1 MEVEIV
7 VCAEDA
13 KTIKTYTIAAQR
25 LSADD
30 ATLSSLALS
39 GGSLSPPFSPFIYS
53 YECYLFSSTEEVS
66 LTAKT
71 EDEAMKLSMGDGSPV
86 GTVSLNPGRTLAQL
100 NVLSVNGKG
109 TTKYAITFIKP
120 RLPITLRLKK
130 KDEKFEC
137 AVCCG
142 VLDKPSCIKGGP
154 YHYCQYCLEE
164 LTRTNKVDPFTGK
177 NLEEGWMEQDQETD
191 AQLGELEALCQLPST
206 IVEAK
211 MKQIGAKLKAE
222 RLKSQKEEVIISTVH
237 VLSLEY
243 NDCHLIYLYIYL
255 SLLRLVKSAARRYL

>member
-1 MEVEIV
+1 MEVEII

-13 KTIKTYTIAAQR
+13 KTTKTYTIAARR

-39 GGSLSPPFSPFIYS
+39 EGSLSPPFSPFLYS
-53 YECYLFSSTEEVS
+53 YECYLCSGVESVS

-71 EDEAMKLSMGDGSPV
+71 EDEAMKLTMGDGSPV
-86 GTVSLNPGRTLAQL
+86 GSISLSPGRTLAQL

-130 KDEKFEC
+130 KEEKFEC

-142 VLDKPSCIKGGP
+142 VLDKPSRIKGGP

-164 LTRTNKVDPFTGK
+164 LTRTNKMDPFTGK
-177 NLEEGWMEQDQETD
+177 SLEEGWMEQDQEMD
-191 AQLGELEALCQLPST
+191 AQLGELEAVCPLPST
-206 IVEAK
+206 KVEAT

-222 RLKSQKEEVIISTVH
+222 RTKSEKEEVCI
-237 VLSLEY
+237 LS
-243 NDCHLIYLYIYL
+243 
-255 SLLRLVKSAARRYL
+255 